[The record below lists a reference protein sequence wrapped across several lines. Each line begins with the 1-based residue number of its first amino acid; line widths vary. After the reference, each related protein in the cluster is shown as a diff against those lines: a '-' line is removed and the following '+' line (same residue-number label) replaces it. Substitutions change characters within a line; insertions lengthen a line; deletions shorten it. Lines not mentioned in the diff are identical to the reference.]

1 MLAKGSESEGNHRR
15 WKTVKKHLVWQ
26 PSGKAGDCGRW
37 CMWEN
42 MPSDRVQ

>member
-26 PSGKAGDCGRW
+26 PSRKKLVIVGDGAW
-37 CMWEN
+37 
-42 MPSDRVQ
+42 